1 MLKPNPNDSPIP
13 SLPTSLSA
21 LPQPSSKGKKKIY
34 NSLIHVVH
42 VPKCGGTSLSSTL
55 RRASC
60 ILSSDSEPSS
70 FPLVGSDCCVNPGPC
85 ERNDQRT
92 CDKILTGCHN
102 HIPDL
107 LTLNNAEHKYTLL
120 RNPVSRVVSAYGY
133 RCHSP
138 NNDCYRVREEYCQS
152 GQLSRKECG
161 PSTSSKV
168 WSFEE
173 YLELPEYHNIFT
185 RMFGLGSKGT
195 FPYTADA
202 NVGQVEFDAAIATL
216 NTMDVVGLQELYSAS
231 VSLILDDLN
240 IAIQPELDFEK
251 KRDKS
256 TSSTRLELNK
266 LLEENPKIRKRIEEG
281 EALRAD

>member
-1 MLKPNPNDSPIP
+1 MALSGSSLNKPLAQKDAPNRTRHRVQFIP
-13 SLPTSLSA
+13 SKTSMRWSY
-21 LPQPSSKGKKKIY
+21 GRFGV
-34 NSLIHVVH
+34 SLFLHH
-42 VPKCGGTSLSSTL
+42 LNLT
-55 RRASC
+55 R
-60 ILSSDSEPSS
+60 ILCS
-70 FPLVGSDCCVNPGPC
+70 PC
-85 ERNDQRT
+85 APYPNRT

-138 NNDCYRVREEYCQS
+138 NNDCYRVRDEYCQS

-202 NVGQVEFDAAIATL
+202 NVGQVE
-216 NTMDVVGLQELYSAS
+216 
-231 VSLILDDLN
+231 VSG
-240 IAIQPELDFEK
+240 A
-251 KRDKS
+251 S
-256 TSSTRLELNK
+256 TSFLH
-266 LLEENPKIRKRIEEG
+266 LLI
-281 EALRAD
+281 